1 MEDTADGKPKYV
13 DQSSVEGDASA
24 NVYGVSVDEMAGQGG
39 KLAHPGWVKRTEGT
53 GGRAGRVF
61 QEVLVAS
68 SSMKSASVTDA
79 ADDEITVDGVTKPA
93 YPDTVVTIDTQPIAA
108 SVAAG
113 EDATFTV
120 VASTTQG
127 TLTYQWQED
136 SGSGFKN
143 MRGQK
148 ADTLTLTA
156 VSADMTGY
164 EYKCI
169 VKVDSV
175 EVASNEVALTVT

>member
-1 MEDTADGKPKYV
+1 MSLWKMEDTADGKPKFI

-68 SSMKSASVTDA
+68 SSMKPASVTDA
-79 ADDEITVDGVTKPA
+79 ADDTQ
-93 YPDTVVTIDTQPIAA
+93 YPDTVVTIDTQPTAA

-143 MRGQK
+143 MRGK
-148 ADTLTLTA
+148 KESTLTLLA
-156 VSADMTGY
+156 VSADKTGY
-164 EYKCI
+164 KYKCI

-175 EVASNEVALTVT
+175 EVTSNEAVLTVT